1 MITNIRIE
9 NFKPL
14 KNVDVEL
21 KSLSLLM
28 GINGMG
34 KTSFIQ
40 TLLLLM
46 QSDKLENRIIELNG
60 ILAKIGLGR
69 DALYQFAKDDFITI
83 GITLDR
89 QDEYLWKFDYKAD
102 KDELLA
108 QYGYRKDQMKLFRQK
123 TKRFQYIN
131 TNRIGPQ
138 DLYEASSVVVSD
150 KKQLGLLGEY
160 AAYFINMVG
169 NEYTVPAI
177 LRHPAAVSEK
187 LLPQINAWLS
197 EISRGVY
204 LNTKYIHEIN
214 KVMLDYQF
222 EYSGNK
228 TNSFLPKNV
237 GFGISY
243 ILPVVLALLTAEK
256 DKIIVIENPES
267 HIHPRGQAEMG
278 KLIAKAAQNGA
289 QLFVETHSDH
299 ILNGIRV
306 AVKEELIEKN
316 NVNILFFD
324 KKTTDS
330 EQYAYITHIKIDK
343 NGSLSDYPENFL
355 DEWSNQLSKLI

>member
-14 KNVDVEL
+14 KKIDEEL
-21 KSLSLLM
+21 KNLNLLM

-40 TLLLLM
+40 ALLLLM
-46 QSDKLENRIIELNG
+46 QSDKLERNTIELNG
-60 ILAKIGLGR
+60 ILATIGLGR
-69 DALYQFAKDDFITI
+69 DALYQFAKEDVISF
-83 GITLDR
+83 GITLDHK
-89 QDEYLWKFDYKAD
+89 EVYLWKFDYKAD
-102 KDELLA
+102 KDELPA
-108 QYGYRKDQMKLFRQK
+108 QYGYTKEQMKLFRQK
-123 TKRFQYIN
+123 TKHFQYIN
-131 TNRIGPQ
+131 TNRVGPQ

-150 KKQLGLLGEY
+150 KKQIGLLGEY
-160 AAYFINMVG
+160 AAYYINMFG
-169 NEYTVPAI
+169 NEYVVPTT
-177 LRHPAAVSEK
+177 LSHPWATSEK

-243 ILPVVLALLTAEK
+243 ILPVVLALLTAEPS
-256 DKIIVIENPES
+256 KIIVIENPES

-278 KLIAKAAQNGA
+278 KLIARAAQNGA
-289 QLFVETHSDH
+289 QLFIETHSDH

-306 AVKEELIEKN
+306 AVKEELIEKD
-316 NVNILFFD
+316 NVNIFFFD

-330 EQYAYITHIKIDK
+330 EQYAFITPIQIDK

-355 DEWSNQLSKLI
+355 DEWSNQLSRLI